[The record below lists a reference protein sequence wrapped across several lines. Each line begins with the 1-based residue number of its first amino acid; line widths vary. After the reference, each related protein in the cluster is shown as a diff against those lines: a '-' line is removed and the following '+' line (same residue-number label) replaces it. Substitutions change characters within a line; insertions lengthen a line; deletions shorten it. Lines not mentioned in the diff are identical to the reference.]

1 MIVIVIFFICLIIL
15 LFFKIRYF
23 INQKDNFEVIE
34 IKEFKSDSYNK
45 KKKLYSKNEVK
56 NDDPKN
62 IDIPKKILLKCFDN
76 KKIEEFDKKYGKY
89 IKTIVY
95 KDQKDNMIKGVI
107 NITPSK
113 YIKEIP
119 QITLNG
125 YFINNFC
132 VDPKYRN
139 KGIGKKIIKYII
151 SKAKKEDKLHLML
164 QIEKGEKSQSYFDF
178 LLNFYLDLGFK
189 QYASYEGLKILIHN
203 L

>member
-1 MIVIVIFFICLIIL
+1 MIVILIFFICLIIL
-15 LFFKIRYF
+15 LFFKIRNF
-23 INQKDNFEVIE
+23 INQKENFEVIE
-34 IKEFKSDSYNK
+34 IKESKLDSYNNK
-45 KKKLYSKNEVK
+45 KNKHNKNEVK
-56 NDDPKN
+56 RGDKS
-62 IDIPKKILLKCFDN
+62 IDIPKKILLKCFDG
-76 KKIEEFDKKYGKY
+76 KKIAEFDEKYGKY

-95 KDQKDNMIKGVI
+95 KDPDDNIIKGVV

-132 VDPKYRN
+132 VDPNYRN
-139 KGIGKKIIKYII
+139 NGIGKKLIKYII
-151 SKAKKEDKLHLML
+151 SRAKKEDKLHLML
-164 QIEKGEKSQSYFDF
+164 QVEKGENSQSYYDF
-178 LLNFYLDLGFK
+178 LVNFYLDLGFK